1 MTAPDPLTPD
11 DCDLQDFPFMPLM
24 VLRLRKSKA
33 WVKARRNPAL
43 GFYMLNLWMAAWHE
57 VPAGSLDDD
66 DDVLADA
73 AMCDPAKWA
82 RVREDVLR
90 GWVKCSDGRLYH
102 PVVSERVQEAWA
114 SKQERRKR
122 DEHER
127 DRKRIEREERAR
139 LFDALKS
146 AGIHKPWNT
155 SLSDL
160 RKAVLDLSVGQ
171 VPDGP
176 PPVPDPSRLRE
187 GHGEGYGEGQG
198 DSSSVPNGTDG
209 AGAPPPSPPPTT
221 TDYEERKRAAWNGAK
236 SLLQANRMPKAQTGT
251 YLGKLAH
258 DYGGEILLEVMEAA
272 IVQRPAEPDAWM
284 RAACQRAAGQRAPAN
299 RVQTA
304 QERRIATMR
313 GLSDPGDDDETRT
326 IDAEAHF
333 VG

>member
-1 MTAPDPLTPD
+1 
-11 DCDLQDFPFMPLM
+11 MPLM

-73 AMCDPAKWA
+73 AMCDPSKWV

-127 DRKRIEREERAR
+127 DRKRLEREERAR

-155 SLSDL
+155 NLADL
-160 RKAVLDLSVGQ
+160 RKAVHDLSGGQ
-171 VPDGP
+171 VPDSP
-176 PPVPDPSRLRE
+176 APVPDLSRLRE
-187 GHGEGYGEGQG
+187 GQGEGEGYGEGQG
-198 DSSSVPNGTDG
+198 DSSSVPTGTDG
-209 AGAPPPSPPPTT
+209 ASAPPPSPAPPPPAPPPTS

-236 SLLQANRMPKAQTGT
+236 SLLHAARMPKAQTGT
-251 YLGKLAH
+251 FLGKLAH
-258 DYGGEILLEVMEAA
+258 DYGGDILIEVMESA

-284 RAACQRAAGQRAPAN
+284 RAACQRAAGQRAPAT
-299 RVQTA
+299 RTQTA
-304 QERRIATMR
+304 QERRMATMR

-326 IDAEAHF
+326 IDAESHF